1 MNVMQRAL
9 AGLGL
14 AILALT
20 PASAADPSKILYYR
34 NPMGLSD
41 ISKVPKKDQMGMD
54 YIPVHEGEDGSST
67 VKISLDRVQRS
78 GVRTELAQMQR
89 IARVVRAPG
98 IAKPD
103 ERTLRIVSLRSDGFI
118 EKLYVN
124 ETGAHITAGQP
135 LFRVYSPQAVS
146 AQVDFR
152 TASVAG
158 RGPRDDASAVQRLKN
173 LDVPPAVIDKMREG
187 GQPILSFDWP
197 APASGYV
204 MEKSV
209 IEGQM
214 AKAGEALFKIA
225 GLDPVWIIA
234 DVPEQEFG
242 LVRTGAT
249 ARIHFLALPGKVFEG
264 RVTFILHELDARTR
278 TAKVRIELPNP
289 GHAISHEMFADVEID
304 AGSGDA
310 DRLVVPASAVIDSG
324 SRQVVIVDRG
334 EGLFEPRAVKLGM
347 RGDGLVEIIDG
358 LKAGESVVVT
368 ANFLIDAESNLK
380 AALQAFTAE
389 PGQPPKAEAKP

>member
-1 MNVMQRAL
+1 MKFSQCML
-9 AGLGL
+9 AGLCL
-14 AILALT
+14 AMMVII
-20 PASAADPSKILYYR
+20 PAAANEPGKILYYR
-34 NPMGLSD
+34 NPMGLPD
-41 ISKVPKKDQMGMD
+41 VSKTPKKDAMGMD
-54 YIPVHEGEDGSST
+54 YIPVYESEDVGGA
-67 VKISLDRVQRS
+67 VQISLDRVQRS
-78 GVRTELAQMQR
+78 GVRTEVAKMQR
-89 IARVVRAPG
+89 VARVVRVPG

-103 ERTLRIVSLRSDGFI
+103 ERTLHIVSLRSDGFI

-124 ETGAHITAGQP
+124 ESGAHITAGQP

-152 TASVAG
+152 NAGVAG
-158 RGPRDDASAVQRLKN
+158 RGPHDDAAAVQRLKN
-173 LDVPPAVIDKMREG
+173 LDVPQAVIEQMRDG

-204 MEKSV
+204 MEKNV

-214 AKAGEALFKIA
+214 AKAGEPLFKIA

-242 LVRTGAT
+242 LVHIGAA
-249 ARIHFLALPGKVFEG
+249 ARLHFLALPDEVFEG

-289 GHAISHEMFADVEID
+289 GHVISHEMFADVEID
-304 AGSGDA
+304 AGSGDT

-324 SRQVVIVDRG
+324 NRQVVIVDKG
-334 EGLFEPRAVKLGM
+334 KGLFEPRAVKLGM
-347 RGDGLVEIIDG
+347 RGGGVVEIRDG
-358 LKAGESVVVT
+358 LKAGESIVVA

-380 AALQAFTAE
+380 AALHAFTA
-389 PGQPPKAEAKP
+389 GSKQPDKSEGKP